1 VICPRT
7 SAQLA
12 YCHGWYARLAE
23 EAFGRPPDELPLAD
37 LAVVAQALGVK
48 HAVDAVDGWEAAER
62 FLDAR
67 RKLEA
72 QRSTAAKPVGL

>member
-1 VICPRT
+1 MICPRT

-23 EAFGRPPDELPLAD
+23 EAFGGPPDELPPAD

-48 HAVDAVDGWEAAER
+48 HAVDAVDGWEAAGN
-62 FLDAR
+62 FLAAR
-67 RKLEA
+67 KRISSCGK
-72 QRSTAAKPVGL
+72 